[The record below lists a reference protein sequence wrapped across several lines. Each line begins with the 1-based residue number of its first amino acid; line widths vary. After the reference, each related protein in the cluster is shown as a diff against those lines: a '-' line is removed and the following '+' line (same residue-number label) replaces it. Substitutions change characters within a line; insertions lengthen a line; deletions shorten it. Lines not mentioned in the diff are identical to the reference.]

1 MGNNWRF
8 NSLMG
13 SLSQASI
20 LRSTIQGQTNAIP
33 RGTDLAGV
41 TLNIT
46 SASVSSDGI
55 LTFSWTPLSA
65 NYGSYFSLDFA
76 ITSNL
81 VNGTGFSSTFPG
93 ANAYNDE
100 LFEVFDEPRKNIQN
114 IYNTTTYKWKSSAAI
129 GNPYDSRTPQNIVLG
144 QGSEG
149 CSGFNTTYSNLR
161 SYYGMAQH
169 YPIVNR
175 SSSSATIDL
184 KLIQNDSFRSAQPSW
199 IYESKLTSGSARIL
213 IRPFF
218 GGGSRGAWGSSYYAY
233 GNWSF
238 YDVTIP
244 TNNIF
249 SALKAGGQ
257 NTNYRLEGRTVKWD
271 LDSCT
276 TNFYMY
282 LYKNGSVLRNG
293 YIGNDNNPN
302 AYNGRGD
309 LAYTVPSGDGAGSYQ
324 LYISNYYTPT
334 NSFGDYTNFS
344 FSL

>member
-1 MGNNWRF
+1 MDGSWRF

-13 SLSQASI
+13 SLSQASL
-20 LRSTIQGQTNAIP
+20 LRSTIQGQTNGIP
-33 RGTDLAGV
+33 RGTGLTGV
-41 TLNIT
+41 TITIT

-55 LTFSWTPLSA
+55 LTFSWTPLAA
-65 NYGSYFSLDFA
+65 NYGNYFSFDFV
-76 ITSNL
+76 ITSSF
-81 VNGTGFSSTFPG
+81 VNGTAYSSTFPG
-93 ANAYNDE
+93 ANIYNDQMSE
-100 LFEVFDEPRKNIQN
+100 IFDEPRKNIQN
-114 IYNTTTYKWKSSAAI
+114 LYSPTTFKWKSSAAI
-129 GNPYDSRTPQNIVLG
+129 GNPYDSRTPQNIVVG

-161 SYYGMAQH
+161 YYSGMTQH
-169 YPIVNR
+169 YPIVNH

-199 IYESKLTSGSARIL
+199 IYESKLTSGNARIL

-218 GGGSRGAWGSSYYAY
+218 GGGSRGAWGSSYYTY

-249 SALKAGGQ
+249 PALKAGGQ

-271 LDSCT
+271 LDSCI

-282 LYKNGSVLRNG
+282 LYKNGNVLRNG
-293 YIGNDNNPN
+293 YLGNDGNPI
-302 AYNGRGD
+302 AYNGYGN
-309 LAYTVPSGDGAGSYQ
+309 LAYTIPVSDGGGSYV
-324 LYISNYYTPT
+324 LYISNYYPPT
-334 NSFGDYTNFS
+334 NSFGAYTSFS